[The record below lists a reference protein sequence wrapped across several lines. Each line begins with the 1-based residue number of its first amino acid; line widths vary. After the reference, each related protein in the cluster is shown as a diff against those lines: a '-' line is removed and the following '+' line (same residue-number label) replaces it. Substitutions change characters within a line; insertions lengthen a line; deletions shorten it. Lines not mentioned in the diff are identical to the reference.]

1 MPPAHAIPVYWTRT
15 PGKAPPDFH
24 VSVADAL
31 YLRRRGQAYPIHRGR
46 ALRLLAAAAEL
57 EPPPTR
63 VVIRG
68 PSCRIG
74 ERLMLAHST
83 GNRYARAAVESWAP
97 NHAGLA
103 PRATLAPD
111 PPRSAKLCRNPLGP
125 AARDFPEDGDPM
137 ETPFDLFGPGT
148 PGHRPGLGG
157 HGPPPEGPETPEAE
171 EERREH
177 KVRVFAEHG
186 CSDQE
191 IAESLDIS
199 PAELQR
205 AYQPHL
211 CKGRLLRRIKL
222 RSLMYSAAMKGNAP
236 CLRFLYQQELLSSGA
251 GPPAPNRKNE
261 PRDAPAP

>member
-1 MPPAHAIPVYWTRT
+1 MQPSHAIAVYWSRT

-24 VSVADAL
+24 VSVAGAL
-31 YLRRRGQAYPIHRGR
+31 FLRQRGQAYPINRGT
-46 ALRLLAAAAEL
+46 ALRMLAAAAEL

-63 VVIRG
+63 VVVRG

-83 GNRYARAAVESWAP
+83 GNRHARAAVESWAT

-111 PPRSAKLCRNPLGP
+111 PPRSANLCRNPLGP
-125 AARDFPEDGDPM
+125 AVRNFAENDDEDPM

-157 HGPPPEGPETPEAE
+157 DGSPPEGPEAPETPETEAQ
-171 EERREH
+171 RREH
-177 KVRVFAEHG
+177 KARVFAEHG

-236 CLRFLYQQELLSSGA
+236 CLRFLYQQELLSSGPD
-251 GPPAPNRKNE
+251 PPAAER
-261 PRDAPAP
+261 